1 LIEIEVRAA
10 LSSSVVNSKVFIGKP
25 ADKKY
30 LSEPPTG
37 LDAETGRTG
46 EGVSVGRGGETGGDL
61 INYRH

>member
-1 LIEIEVRAA
+1 M
-10 LSSSVVNSKVFIGKP
+10 NSKVFIGKP